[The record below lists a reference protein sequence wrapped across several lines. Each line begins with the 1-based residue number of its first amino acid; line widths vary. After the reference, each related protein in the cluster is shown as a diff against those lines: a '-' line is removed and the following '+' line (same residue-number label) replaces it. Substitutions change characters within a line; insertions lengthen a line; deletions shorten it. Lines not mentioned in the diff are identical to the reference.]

1 MPGEFAA
8 HERTV
13 ICWPSRHDLYGNHIG
28 DARLAHAALAKTISG
43 FEPVTMI
50 ANAQDAERAR
60 LLCGDA
66 VEVVELPLDDSW
78 FRDTGPIYVFD
89 GDKRIAGN
97 WVFNGWGNKF
107 VPFDK
112 DAALARSFA
121 EFMGHEVRNID
132 MVFEGGSITVDGTG
146 LLATTEQCLLNPNRN
161 PNMSREQIAA
171 TMKYELGA
179 DEVMWLPHG
188 LSLDEDTDGHVD
200 NVACFTAP
208 RMLVMQGCDDKSVSD
223 FERLA
228 QNRRVAET
236 FDVTIREV
244 PVLPRID
251 VHGVTVQVPYLNFY
265 LVNGAVIV
273 PVCGHAADDDMLALI
288 AEFVPDRQVVGL
300 DVGAILAFGG
310 GGIHC
315 ITQQIPAL

>member
-1 MPGEFAA
+1 M
-8 HERTV
+8 
-13 ICWPSRHDLYGNHIG
+13 G

-43 FEPVTMI
+43 FEPITMI
-50 ANAQDAERAR
+50 ANAQDADRAR
-60 LLCGDA
+60 LLCGDN

-107 VPFDK
+107 VPYDK

-121 EFMGHEVRNID
+121 ELMGHEIRNID

-161 PNMSREQIAA
+161 PHLTREEIAA
-171 TMKYELGA
+171 TLEHELGA
-179 DEVMWLPHG
+179 ADVIWLPHG

-208 RMLVMQGCDDKSVSD
+208 QTLVMQGCDDTSVSD
-223 FERLA
+223 YARLRE
-228 QNRRVAET
+228 NRHVAEM
-236 FDVTIREV
+236 FDITIREV
-244 PVLPRID
+244 PVLPRIE
-251 VHGVTVQVPYLNFY
+251 VHEVTVQVPYLNFY

-315 ITQQIPAL
+315 ITQQIPAH